1 MLIPSLSFILFFIN
15 FQLISSE
22 NDHKNNN
29 KTTENNSSTQL
40 KIQFEPFKKSSEYRC
55 GAFLEQQGPQKD
67 PAMKILH
74 SIQNGFIKTFS
85 EPFPHRTL
93 LSDEALLGQKAAWE
107 NSFTERRDQWI
118 QFERW
123 WLLLALFLISI
134 PPIFAILY
142 LFVRC
147 CICLC
152 KQNSEK
158 SNRENDSDR
167 RCDWLRRAL
176 LNVFIGIFVLITVFC
191 SAVLLLSTQYA
202 QHGLDELPTRLHY
215 CANDLLIYRGETV
228 EQVRKLLRDDFIRFN
243 QTLNSALDKAGETT
257 VERLKQATGVER
269 LDKAVA
275 AANNAP
281 RLLSTYKDLQ
291 LELGRTLDSR
301 HSLQIKLLKLR
312 QAKDN
317 LADCEK
323 TSENGEKSAICHQA
337 KQAIN
342 PLLDLAKSVINEE
355 EEDGINVVSGDWQ
368 LEQRAREISSL
379 LPEQIPIALNQ
390 IEQTDIERRFA
401 APIEGLQILQK
412 GIQTEV
418 DDRREDAEERLRLL
432 DKTLQSNYEQISSAI
447 KSVDLRF
454 LDEQLIDPMMKQR
467 ERFRQFVHYGWV
479 ASLIVSGLF
488 AFLSLAFL
496 LGLCFGC
503 CGRRPSEFEDDDCC
517 VRSTGANFFGCSIW
531 LSLALLSIFGLISA
545 FGMIIGANFGHL
557 ICNPLKE
564 PLARPDIISFFDR
577 LITIYELDKPK
588 INSEKYSF
596 QQIFTEKRRPE
607 NFIRGCNQ
615 GKTLYLMLELDKK
628 FALIN
633 GGVDNEYE
641 EMANSIRQSL
651 LSGRLLEK
659 ALSGPPSSSS
669 SQTSTAFSSRWNSF
683 GTEMRIGL
691 EELGQVEIPEW
702 KENNLKEFCAQRT
715 RFQLEGVT
723 SEFRHLR
730 QTGEEKQKGQV
741 EELESVLHFLE
752 ELRPDTV
759 QVRALIEN
767 VCSRLEQ
774 FRSDVF
780 ALKIDSESL
789 LKDVDKAQK
798 ELGSEQK
805 LRQNLHSVALKVSN
819 EFADLVRQYGEHINK
834 SMNSEVTSCAP
845 LAEIASHTREAIC
858 DYTLDPINSLWLSLG
873 LGLLLLLPI
882 IILASILN
890 PLYRRTNA
898 YSQYNVPS
906 LTDCPNENHFQT
918 DIYNMDSN
926 NYVSGS
932 SGTSKT
938 ARVKNNSNIL
948 NSNGYTQ
955 HYHHGN
961 YQPPCTQ
968 ITSPYASTYAGY
980 GYSGLGP
987 PVYMG
992 TNRG

>member
-1 MLIPSLSFILFFIN
+1 MFIFPSLSFILLFLIN
-15 FQLISSE
+15 FLTTSSE
-22 NDHKNNN
+22 NANNN
-29 KTTENNSSTQL
+29 KNLKTTENSTQI
-40 KIQFEPFKKSSEYRC
+40 KIQFEPFKKSTEYRC
-55 GAFLEQQGPQKD
+55 GAFGQQFSQKD

-74 SIQNGFIKTFS
+74 SVQNGFIKTFS

-93 LSDEALLGQKAAWE
+93 LSDEALLGQKDAWE
-107 NSFTERRDQWI
+107 RSFTERRDHWI

-142 LFVRC
+142 LFIRC

-176 LNVFIGIFVLITVFC
+176 LNGLLGIFVLIIIFC

-215 CANDLLIYRGETV
+215 CANDLLIYRGESV
-228 EQVRKLLRDDFIRFN
+228 EQMRKLLRDDFVRFN
-243 QTLNSALDKAGETT
+243 QTLHSALDKAGEST
-257 VERLKQATGVER
+257 VQRLKQVTGVER
-269 LDKAVA
+269 LDKAVISA
-275 AANNAP
+275 SNAP
-281 RLLSTYKDLQ
+281 RLLSTYKELQ
-291 LELGRTLDSR
+291 LELGKTLDAR

-342 PLLDLAKSVINEE
+342 PILELAKSVINEE
-355 EEDGINVVSGDWQ
+355 EEDGINVVTGDWQ

-379 LPEQIPIALNQ
+379 LPEQIPIVLNQ
-390 IEQTDIERRFA
+390 IEQIDIERRFA
-401 APIEGLQILQK
+401 TPIEGLQILQK

-418 DDRREDAEERLRLL
+418 DERREDAEERLRLL

-454 LDEQLIDPMMKQR
+454 LDEQIIDPMMAHR

-531 LSLALLSIFGLISA
+531 LSLALLSVFGLISA
-545 FGMIIGANFGHL
+545 SGMLIGANLGHL

-588 INSEKYSF
+588 INSEKINSF

-628 FALIN
+628 FTLIN
-633 GGVDNEYE
+633 GGNDNEYE

-659 ALSGPPSSSS
+659 ALAGPPSTSSS
-669 SQTSTAFSSRWNSF
+669 PTSTAFSSRWNSF

-702 KENNLKEFCAQRT
+702 KENNLQEFCAQRT

-723 SEFRHLR
+723 VELRHLR
-730 QTGEEKQKGQV
+730 QSSEEKQKGQV
-741 EELESVLHFLE
+741 EELETVLHFLE

-789 LKDVDKAQK
+789 LKDVEKAQK

-805 LRQNLHSVALKVSN
+805 LRQNLHSVALKVAN
-819 EFADLVRQYGEHINK
+819 EFADLVRQYGEHINN
-834 SMNSEVTSCAP
+834 SMNNEVTSCAP
-845 LAEIASHTREAIC
+845 LAEIAVHTREAIC
-858 DYTLDPINSLWLSLG
+858 DYALDPINSLWLSLG

-882 IILASILN
+882 IVLASILN

-906 LTDCPNENHFQT
+906 ITDCPNENHFQT

-926 NYVSGS
+926 NYISSGG
-932 SGTSKT
+932 GTSKT
-938 ARVKNNSNIL
+938 ARVKNNL
-948 NSNGYTQ
+948 NSNNGYTQ

-968 ITSPYASTYAGY
+968 ITSPYASSYAGY
-980 GYSGLGP
+980 GYTGLGP

>member
-215 CANDLLIYRGETV
+215 CANDLLIYRGET
-228 EQVRKLLRDDFIRFN
+228 QVRKLLRDDFIRFN

-641 EMANSIRQSL
+641 EMVSANSIRQSL

-834 SMNSEVTSCAP
+834 SV
-845 LAEIASHTREAIC
+845 
-858 DYTLDPINSLWLSLG
+858 D
-873 LGLLLLLPI
+873 
-882 IILASILN
+882 
-890 PLYRRTNA
+890 
-898 YSQYNVPS
+898 NVPS